1 MGTEPAEEKAG
12 LPAGSCSGGSR
23 TYRPLPLKK
32 ILLLH
37 GAEECQKCSDL
48 ASFFFSTPSFKPL
61 LPPYGLLFASVGGG
75 IVSTHTQTYEVIE
88 VADKGSVSQ
97 KDSQGLL
104 M

>member
-1 MGTEPAEEKAG
+1 MELRNARNVQIWP
-12 LPAGSCSGGSR
+12 P
-23 TYRPLPLKK
+23 
-32 ILLLH
+32 
-37 GAEECQKCSDL
+37 
-48 ASFFFSTPSFKPL
+48 SFFQPPSFKPL